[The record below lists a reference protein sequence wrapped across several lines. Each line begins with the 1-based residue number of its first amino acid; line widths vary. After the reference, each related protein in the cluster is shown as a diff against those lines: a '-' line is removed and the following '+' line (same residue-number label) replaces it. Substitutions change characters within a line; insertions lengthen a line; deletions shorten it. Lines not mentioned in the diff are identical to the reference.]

1 MKSKYSFLLPLGAG
15 AGLIGLWYLI
25 IYSFKIPSFV
35 LPRPDQILITSWTE
49 RKALLTSAWITGQGA
64 FLGFICAVIGGF
76 LLSFLMAF
84 SFRLKKSFYPYIPI
98 LQMTPVIIL
107 APIFVLWLGQGLPS
121 IVAVT
126 FMICFFPIVANTT
139 LGFVSVDHHLLEV
152 FTMSNATKAQELF
165 YLRIPSALP
174 HFLTGVK
181 IAATLA
187 PIGAITGD
195 FLTGSAQ
202 NGTAGMGFMAISY
215 FAQLQT
221 PALYATGALACL
233 LGFLFVGSINLIYW
247 TFLHNWHPSLIKKD
261 TL

>member
-84 SFRLKKSFYPYIPI
+84 SFRLKKSFYPYILI

-107 APIFVLWLGQGLPS
+107 APIFVLWLRQGLPTVS
-121 IVAVT
+121 YTHLTLPTKRIV
-126 FMICFFPIVANTT
+126 
-139 LGFVSVDHHLLEV
+139 
-152 FTMSNATKAQELF
+152 
-165 YLRIPSALP
+165 
-174 HFLTGVK
+174 
-181 IAATLA
+181 
-187 PIGAITGD
+187 
-195 FLTGSAQ
+195 
-202 NGTAGMGFMAISY
+202 
-215 FAQLQT
+215 
-221 PALYATGALACL
+221 
-233 LGFLFVGSINLIYW
+233 
-247 TFLHNWHPSLIKKD
+247 
-261 TL
+261 